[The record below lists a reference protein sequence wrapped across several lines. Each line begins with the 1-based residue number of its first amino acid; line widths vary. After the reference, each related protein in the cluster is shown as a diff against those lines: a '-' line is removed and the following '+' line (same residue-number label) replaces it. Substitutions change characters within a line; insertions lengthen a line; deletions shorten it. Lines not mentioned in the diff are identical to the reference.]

1 MPCPHNEITIVQR
14 SQRQSAVAAAAY
26 QSGEKLFCEYDQQV
40 KHYPEKRGIVHNEI
54 LLPANAPPEYADRN
68 TLWNAA
74 EAVEKQ
80 WNSQLAR
87 RWVLTIPREIPP
99 GQYAVLVREFC
110 KQQFVSKCQNI
121 LMTYTVYHTRNG
133 LVSIMWCLH
142 RSIGEKH
149 FMSRLLCGYC
159 RKKHEKIQDYI
170 QNQLK
175 EGQIAEQLEL
185 EIEDPLHCFAL
196 SAII

>member
-1 MPCPHNEITIVQR
+1 MPCPHNENSIVQR

-54 LLPANAPPEYADRN
+54 LLPAMP
-68 TLWNAA
+68 
-74 EAVEKQ
+74 
-80 WNSQLAR
+80 R
-87 RWVLTIPREIPP
+87 RSMQTVIPYGTPLKRWRSNGTPSLQGGGCLPSREIPP

-110 KQQFVSKCQNI
+110 EQQFVSKYQNI

-142 RSIGEKH
+142 RSIEDKH
-149 FMSRLLCGYC
+149 FISRLLCGYS

-175 EGQIAEQLEL
+175 EDQIAEQLEL

-196 SAII
+196 SVTI

>member
-1 MPCPHNEITIVQR
+1 M
-14 SQRQSAVAAAAY
+14 
-26 QSGEKLFCEYDQQV
+26 
-40 KHYPEKRGIVHNEI
+40 
-54 LLPANAPPEYADRN
+54 
-68 TLWNAA
+68 
-74 EAVEKQ
+74 
-80 WNSQLAR
+80 
-87 RWVLTIPREIPP
+87 LTIPREIPP

-110 KQQFVSKCQNI
+110 EQQFVSKYQNI

-142 RSIGEKH
+142 RSIEDKH
-149 FMSRLLCGYC
+149 FISRLLCGYS

-175 EGQIAEQLEL
+175 EDQIAEQIEM

-196 SAII
+196 SVTI